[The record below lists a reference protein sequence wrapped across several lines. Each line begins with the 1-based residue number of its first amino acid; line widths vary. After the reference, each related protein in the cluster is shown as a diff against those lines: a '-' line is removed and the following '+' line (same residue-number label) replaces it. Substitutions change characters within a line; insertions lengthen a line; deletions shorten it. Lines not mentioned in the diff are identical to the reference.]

1 MSLHADAFPVAHAR
15 AVDFN
20 HSVGPFPSP
29 SECEGRTLLSG
40 DTTQGIAGG
49 PGAKRLAPLHSPDG
63 PPSRC
68 ASPPP
73 LPCPP
78 GRPSPWHP
86 LRCRSVCVHPS
97 SRDVRCRSTL
107 SRLGRC
113 LWIAKWPKCSE
124 SVDSTSGRCDTSA
137 APGGRDGESFGQ
149 SRESHHCHSQCC
161 RCRAAIGVQ
170 RRRWRPAGPLQRR
183 PLELRDDINQY
194 GFDVGDHHSLTGWH
208 HVSRSSGCRAGTH
221 QRGRQGLRQ
230 VLRGGCQRIGLYR
243 RLHNSPRDHRSQ
255 LQRLSSLY

>member
-1 MSLHADAFPVAHAR
+1 MSLHTDAFPVAHAR

-29 SECEGRTLLSG
+29 SECDGRTLLSG

-49 PGAKRLAPLHSPDG
+49 PGAKRLAPLHSPEG
-63 PPSRC
+63 PPSRF
-68 ASPPP
+68 ASP
-73 LPCPP
+73 LPFLARL
-78 GRPSPWHP
+78 GDPSPWHP

-170 RRRWRPAGPLQRR
+170 RRRWRPARPLQRR
-183 PLELRDDINQY
+183 PSKPPSHINEY
-194 GFDVGDHHSLTGWH
+194 GFCLAGHYFVTIWH
-208 HVSRSSGCRAGTH
+208 RVSRSSCCRAGA
-221 QRGRQGLRQ
+221 
-230 VLRGGCQRIGLYR
+230 
-243 RLHNSPRDHRSQ
+243 HR
-255 LQRLSSLY
+255 